1 MTNYYSAESLG
12 NFGEEGRDELYGI
25 DTCFDLGHVCVGDLY
40 YASTGGYN
48 VVITKF
54 ERFLTYP
61 DDIADFDIFDPTII
75 NDITLSL
82 DPISVKESIHL
93 FPNPSSGELY
103 IQGNENVDKIEIYDL
118 NGQLILNQLNPNS
131 FIDISCL
138 AKQTYIITLYTN
150 ESVYQEKL
158 ILI

>member
-1 MTNYYSAESLG
+1 
-12 NFGEEGRDELYGI
+12 
-25 DTCFDLGHVCVGDLY
+25 
-40 YASTGGYN
+40 
-48 VVITKF
+48 
-54 ERFLTYP
+54 
-61 DDIADFDIFDPTII
+61 
-75 NDITLSL
+75 L